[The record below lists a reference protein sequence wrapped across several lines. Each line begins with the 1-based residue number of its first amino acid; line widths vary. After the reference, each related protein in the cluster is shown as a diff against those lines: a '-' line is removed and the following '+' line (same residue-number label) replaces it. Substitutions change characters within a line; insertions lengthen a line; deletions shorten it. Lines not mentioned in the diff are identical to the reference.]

1 MVTEIWV
8 SRRQGSEML
17 PDHTDKNRDEN
28 KGDWFN
34 SYQNELNG
42 SALNMFTMIRYKWSI
57 SSWSL
62 YFRRKQLYDTAC
74 EVC

>member
-1 MVTEIWV
+1 
-8 SRRQGSEML
+8 ML

-57 SSWSL
+57 SS
-62 YFRRKQLYDTAC
+62 
-74 EVC
+74 